1 MDDKRYIKLL
11 EGILGR
17 YIRPIRKVRPHA
29 AADTSK
35 KQNKRYKPKKMKRP
49 RAWHRKGKPVWKI
62 WRELQRDRERL
73 KRVSV

>member
-1 MDDKRYIKLL
+1 MPR
-11 EGILGR
+11 R
-17 YIRPIRKVRPHA
+17 TRP
-29 AADTSK
+29 K

-49 RAWHRKGKPVWKI
+49 RAWHRKGRPVWKI